1 MLKKTHLAFLLL
13 SVFVVAAARGA
24 PMLRLNIPRATVA
37 MPDALLGSTGEHLPV
52 WIAAGTDGSANISVE
67 AWNAGDG
74 NLVLAVNGGT
84 SDWLAPELGGMA
96 ACSFDAARTCQE
108 IRVLFETANLPEGTY
123 RGEVVVLDPNAVDSP
138 QRVPVTI
145 YVDGNVPDRVDLYVR
160 PDEASSESI
169 EFQTA
174 GGPAPILTVN
184 PAGQYLLVSSSG
196 QGSFKFQH
204 THRLTGLYGAGLPV
218 ADQEGGVTISGSS
231 FGEDNRVV
239 PVTLH
244 VTNNPIAWASSKA
257 LTRIVEGRVVREIL
271 RVLKFSEAE
280 GMDAPGQEILVLNRG
295 DGSLTVNSVEVET
308 DSGGDWL
315 STEDLGEGTYLVS
328 VSTGDL
334 APDLYTGL
342 VRFNT
347 NAAND
352 PLEVPVE
359 FEVLVASPPE
369 VSFDSVVNGAT
380 FDSAKPVSPGAIV
393 SLFGTQLAPLTDGA
407 ESTPLPRELA
417 STKVIINGLEAPLF
431 FVSYRQ
437 INFQIPWETPQGT
450 RTVQVVRDG
459 QAGNLVSAD
468 ISDRSSGIFRLN
480 IGEYGVIVNAFQ
492 STPGN
497 VVLSLPE
504 GTISAPGFS
513 SAPARPGDA
522 LVIYATGL
530 GGVAPPVGTGEETP
544 PPLPFV
550 EAFDVPLV
558 NFGRVVLGPF
568 ALPFFVGLTPG
579 LVGLFQVNVF
589 IPDEAP
595 TNPRTAITLDY
606 SDGRRSNTV
615 EIAVER

>member
-13 SVFVVAAARGA
+13 SVFVVAAASGA

-37 MPDALLGSTGEHLPV
+37 MPDALQGSTGEHLPV
-52 WIAAGTDGSANISVE
+52 WIPAGTDGPANIAIE

-74 NLVLAVNGGT
+74 NLALAVNGGT

-96 ACSFDAARTCQE
+96 ACSFDAARMCQA
-108 IRVLFETANLPEGTY
+108 IRVLFEAANLPNGAY
-123 RGEVVVLDPNAVDSP
+123 RGDVVVLDPNAVDSP

-160 PDEASSESI
+160 PDAASSDSI

-174 GGPAPILTVN
+174 GGPAPTLTVN

-204 THRLTGLYGAGLPV
+204 THRLTGIYGAGLAV
-218 ADQEGGVTISGSS
+218 GDQEGSVTISGSS

-244 VTNNPIAWASSKA
+244 VTNDPIATASS
-257 LTRIVEGRVVREIL
+257 T
-271 RVLKFSEAE
+271 VLKFLEAQ
-280 GMDAPGQEILVLNRG
+280 GMDAAGQVLAVSNRG
-295 DGSLTVNSVEVET
+295 NGSLSIGSVEVET

-315 STEDLGEGTYLVS
+315 STEDRGDGIYLVS
-328 VSTGDL
+328 ASTGDL

-359 FEVLVASPPE
+359 FEVLVAGPPE
-369 VSFDSVVNGAT
+369 VEFDSVVNGAT

-393 SLFGTQLAPLTDGA
+393 SLFGTQLAPSTAGA

-417 STKVIINGLEAPLF
+417 STKVIINGIETPLF

-450 RTVQVVRDG
+450 RTVQVIRDG

-468 ISDRSSGIFRLN
+468 IANRSSGIFRLN
-480 IGEYGVIVNAFQ
+480 IGEYGVIVNASQ

-497 VVLSLPE
+497 LVLALPE

-544 PPLPFV
+544 LAGPLSR
-550 EAFDVPLV
+550 AFDVPLI

-589 IPDEAP
+589 VPDEAP

>member
-13 SVFVVAAARGA
+13 SVFVVAAASGA

-37 MPDALLGSTGEHLPV
+37 MPDALQGSTGEHLPV
-52 WIAAGTDGSANISVE
+52 WIPAGTDGPVNIAIE

-74 NLVLAVNGGT
+74 NLALAVNGGT
-84 SDWLAPELGGMA
+84 SDWLAPEPGGMA
-96 ACSFDAARTCQE
+96 ACSFDAARMCQA
-108 IRVLFETANLPEGTY
+108 IRVLFEAANLPNGAY
-123 RGEVVVLDPNAVDSP
+123 RGDVVVLDPNAVDSP

-160 PDEASSESI
+160 PDAASSDSI

-174 GGPAPILTVN
+174 GGPAPTLTVN

-204 THRLTGLYGAGLPV
+204 THRLTGIYGAGLAV
-218 ADQEGGVTISGSS
+218 GDQEGSVTISGSS

-244 VTNNPIAWASSKA
+244 VTNDPIATASS
-257 LTRIVEGRVVREIL
+257 TVL
-271 RVLKFSEAE
+271 RFLEAQ
-280 GMDAPGQEILVLNRG
+280 GMDAAGQVLAVSNRG
-295 DGSLTVNSVEVET
+295 NGSLSIGSVEVET

-315 STEDLGEGTYLVS
+315 STEDLGGGTYLVS
-328 VSTGDL
+328 ASTGDL

-359 FEVLVASPPE
+359 LEVLVAGPPE
-369 VSFDSVVNGAT
+369 VEFDSVVNGAT

-393 SLFGTQLAPLTDGA
+393 SLFGTQLAPLTAGA
-407 ESTPLPRELA
+407 ESTPLPRELV
-417 STKVIINGLEAPLF
+417 STKVIINGIEAPLF
-431 FVSYRQ
+431 FVSYGQ

-450 RTVQVVRDG
+450 RTVQVIRDG

-468 ISDRSSGIFRLN
+468 IANRSSGIFRLN
-480 IGEYGVIVNAFQ
+480 IGEYGVIVNASQ

-497 VVLSLPE
+497 LVLALPE

-530 GGVAPPVGTGEETP
+530 GEVTPPVGTGEETP

-550 EAFDVPLV
+550 EAFDVPLI

-589 IPDEAP
+589 VPDEAP

>member
-13 SVFVVAAARGA
+13 SVFVVAAASGA

-52 WIAAGTDGSANISVE
+52 WIAAGTDGPVNIAIE

-74 NLVLAVNGGT
+74 NLALAVNGGT

-96 ACSFDAARTCQE
+96 ACSFDAARMCQA
-108 IRVLFETANLPEGTY
+108 IRVLFEAANFPNGTY
-123 RGEVVVLDPNAVDSP
+123 RGDVVVLDPNAVDSP

-160 PDEASSESI
+160 PDAASSDSI

-174 GGPAPILTVN
+174 GGPAPTLTPN

-204 THRLTGLYGAGLPV
+204 THRLTGIYGAGLAV
-218 ADQEGGVTISGSS
+218 GDQEGSVTISGSS
-231 FGEDNRVV
+231 FGEDNGVV

-244 VTNNPIAWASSKA
+244 VTNNPIATASS
-257 LTRIVEGRVVREIL
+257 T
-271 RVLKFSEAE
+271 VLKFSEAQ
-280 GMDAPGQEILVLNRG
+280 GMDAAGQVLAVSNRG
-295 DGSLTVNSVEVET
+295 NGSLSIGSVEVET

-315 STEDLGEGTYLVS
+315 STEDRGEGTYLVS

-359 FEVLVASPPE
+359 FEVLVAGPPE

-380 FDSAKPVSPGAIV
+380 FNPAKPVSPGAIV
-393 SLFGTQLAPLTDGA
+393 SLFGTQLAPSTA
-407 ESTPLPRELA
+407 VAPFTPLPTELS
-417 STKVIINGLEAPLF
+417 STKVIINGIEAPLF

-459 QAGNLVSAD
+459 QAGNSVSAD
-468 ISDRSSGIFRLN
+468 ISDRSSGIFLLDRLRF
-480 IGEYGVIVNAFQ
+480 GEYGVIVNASQ

-497 VVLSLPE
+497 VVLALPE

-522 LVIYATGL
+522 LLIFATGL

-558 NFGRVVLGPF
+558 NFGRVVGPF
-568 ALPFFVGLTPG
+568 AIPFFVGLTPSF
-579 LVGLFQVNVF
+579 VGLFQVNVF
-589 IPDEAP
+589 VPDEAP

>member
-1 MLKKTHLAFLLL
+1 MLPQPSGYAAFPQPLIHNFWLYL
-13 SVFVVAAARGA
+13 
-24 PMLRLNIPRATVA
+24 
-37 MPDALLGSTGEHLPV
+37 EHLPV
-52 WIAAGTDGSANISVE
+52 WIAAGTDGPANISVE

-84 SDWLAPELGGMA
+84 SDWLVPELGGMTP
-96 ACSFDAARTCQE
+96 CSFDAARTCQE
-108 IRVLFETANLPEGTY
+108 IRVLFEAANLPNGAY

-145 YVDGNVPDRVDLYVR
+145 YVDGNVPDGVDLYVR
-160 PDEASSESI
+160 PDVANSDSI

-174 GGPAPILTVN
+174 GGPAPTLTPN

-204 THRLTGLYGAGLPV
+204 THRLTGIYGAGLPV
-218 ADQEGGVTISGSS
+218 GDQDGSVTISGSS
-231 FGEDNRVV
+231 FGEDNGVV

-244 VTNNPIAWASSKA
+244 VTNNPIATASS
-257 LTRIVEGRVVREIL
+257 T
-271 RVLKFSEAE
+271 VLKFLEAQ
-280 GMDAPGQEILVLNRG
+280 GMDAAGQVLAVSNRG
-295 DGSLTVNSVEVET
+295 NGSLSIGSVEVET

-315 STEDLGEGTYLVS
+315 STEDRGDGTYLVS

-359 FEVLVASPPE
+359 FEVLVAGPPE
-369 VSFDSVVNGAT
+369 VEFDSVVNGAT
-380 FDSAKPVSPGAIV
+380 FNSAKPVSPGAIV
-393 SLFGTQLAPLTDGA
+393 SLFGTQLAPLTDAA
-407 ESTPLPRELA
+407 EFTPLPRELA
-417 STKVIINGLEAPLF
+417 STKVIINGVEAPLF
-431 FVSYRQ
+431 FVAYRQ
-437 INFQIPWETPQGT
+437 VNFQIPWETPQGT
-450 RTVQVVRDG
+450 RTVQVIRDG

-468 ISDRSSGIFRLN
+468 ISDRSSGIFLLDRLRF
-480 IGEYGVIVNAFQ
+480 GEYGVIINASQ

-497 VVLSLPE
+497 VVLALPE
-504 GTISAPGFS
+504 GTLSAPGFS

-522 LVIYATGL
+522 LLIFATGL

-544 PPLPFV
+544 PPLPFL
-550 EAFDVPLV
+550 EAFDIPLI

-568 ALPFFVGLTPG
+568 ALPFFIGLTPG
-579 LVGLFQVNVF
+579 FVGLFQVNVF
-589 IPDEAP
+589 VPDESP
-595 TNPRTAITLDY
+595 TNPRTAVTLDY

>member
-13 SVFVVAAARGA
+13 SVFVVAPAGGA

-37 MPDALLGSTGEHLPV
+37 MPNALQGSTGEHLPV
-52 WIAAGTDGSANISVE
+52 WISAGTDGPANIAIE

-74 NLVLAVNGGT
+74 NLALAVNGGT
-84 SDWLAPELGGMA
+84 SDWLAPELGGIA
-96 ACSFDAARTCQE
+96 PCSFDAARTCQE
-108 IRVLFETANLPEGTY
+108 IRVLFEAANLPNGTY
-123 RGEVVVLDPNAVDSP
+123 RGKVVVADPNAVDSP
-138 QRVPVTI
+138 QRVPVTL
-145 YVDGNVPDRVDLYVR
+145 YVDGNVPDRADLYVR
-160 PDEASSESI
+160 PDAANSDAI

-174 GGPAPILTVN
+174 GGPAPTLTVN

-204 THRLTGLYGAGLPV
+204 THRLTGIYGADLPV
-218 ADQEGGVTISGSS
+218 GDQEGSVTISGSS
-231 FGEDNRVV
+231 FGEDNGVV

-244 VTNNPIAWASSKA
+244 VTNDPIATASS
-257 LTRIVEGRVVREIL
+257 T
-271 RVLKFSEAE
+271 VLKFSEAQ
-280 GMDAPGQEILVLNRG
+280 GMEAPGQALVVANRG
-295 DGSLTVNSVEVET
+295 NGSLTINSVEVET

-315 STEDLGEGTYLVS
+315 STEDLGGGTYLVS
-328 VSTGDL
+328 ASTGDL
-334 APDLYTGL
+334 APNLYTGL

-359 FEVLVASPPE
+359 FEVLVAGPPE
-369 VSFDSVVNGAT
+369 IGFDGVVNSAT
-380 FDSAKPVSPGAIV
+380 FDKTKPVSPGAIV
-393 SLFGTQLAPLTDGA
+393 ALFGTQLAPSTAGA
-407 ESTPLPRELA
+407 PFTPLPTELS
-417 STKVIINGLEAPLF
+417 STKVIINGIEAPLF

-437 INFQIPWETPQGT
+437 INFQIPWETPQGI

-459 QAGNLVSAD
+459 EAGNLVSAD

-480 IGEYGVIVNAFQ
+480 VGEYGAIVNASQ

-497 VVLSLPE
+497 VVYAAPE

-544 PPLPFV
+544 LAGPLSQ
-550 EAFDVPLV
+550 AFDVPLV

-568 ALPFFVGLTPG
+568 AVPFFVGLTPS

-589 IPDEAP
+589 VPDEAP
-595 TNPRTAITLDY
+595 TNARTAITLDY
-606 SDGRRSNTV
+606 SDGRRSNTL

>member
-13 SVFVVAAARGA
+13 SVFVVAAASGA

-37 MPDALLGSTGEHLPV
+37 MPDALQGSTDEHLPV
-52 WIAAGTDGSANISVE
+52 WIPAGTDGPVNIAIE

-74 NLVLAVNGGT
+74 NLALAVNGGT

-96 ACSFDAARTCQE
+96 ACSFDAARMCQA
-108 IRVLFETANLPEGTY
+108 IRVLFEAANLPNGAY
-123 RGEVVVLDPNAVDSP
+123 RGDVVVLDPNAVDSP

-160 PDEASSESI
+160 PDAASSDSI

-174 GGPAPILTVN
+174 GGPAPTLTPN

-204 THRLTGLYGAGLPV
+204 THRLTGIYGAGLAV
-218 ADQEGGVTISGSS
+218 GDQEGSVTISGSS
-231 FGEDNRVV
+231 FGEDNGVV

-244 VTNNPIAWASSKA
+244 VTNDPIAAASS
-257 LTRIVEGRVVREIL
+257 T
-271 RVLKFSEAE
+271 VLEFSEAQ
-280 GMDAPGQEILVLNRG
+280 GTDAPDQALAVANRG
-295 DGSLTVNSVEVET
+295 NGSVTVNSVEVET
-308 DSGGDWL
+308 DSGGSWL
-315 STEDLGEGTYLVS
+315 STEDLGGGTYLVS
-328 VSTGDL
+328 ASTGDL
-334 APDLYTGL
+334 APGLYTGL

-359 FEVLVASPPE
+359 LEVLVAGPPE
-369 VSFDSVVNGAT
+369 VEFDSVVNGAT

-393 SLFGTQLAPLTDGA
+393 SLFGTQLAPSTAGA

-417 STKVIINGLEAPLF
+417 STKVIINGIEAPLF

-437 INFQIPWETPQGT
+437 INFQMPWETPQGT
-450 RTVQVVRDG
+450 RTVQVIRDG

-468 ISDRSSGIFRLN
+468 IANRSSGIFRLN
-480 IGEYGVIVNAFQ
+480 VGEYGVIVNASQ

-497 VVLSLPE
+497 LVLTLPE

-530 GGVAPPVGTGEETP
+530 GGVAPPVGTGEVTP

-589 IPDEAP
+589 VPDEAP